1 MESLD
6 ECQSP
11 ETPERPSPGSSA
23 AAHVARLAIELRRMS
38 SHRDDATAIAALD
51 LLEQVQAAGPAV
63 TAQQFE
69 SIYRAAFR
77 AQWRSLGTPTRAEWK
92 AVHRLAVE
100 AFQAL
105 LREWRDRA
113 RSRAPVAAWPCDAA
127 TVTIP
132 TSTGVVP

>member
-38 SHRDDATAIAALD
+38 SHRDDATAIAALA

-92 AVHRLAVE
+92 AVHRLSVE
-100 AFQAL
+100 VFHAL
-105 LREWRDRA
+105 LWEWRERA
-113 RSRAPVAAWPCDAA
+113 RSCTHAAAGPCDAA
-127 TVTIP
+127 TVTSSAP
-132 TSTGVVP
+132 AGVVP

>member
-1 MESLD
+1 MESLE

-38 SHRDDATAIAALD
+38 SHRDDVTAVAALE

-77 AQWRSLGTPTRAEWK
+77 AQWRSLGTLTRQEWK
-92 AVHRLAVE
+92 AVHRLVAE
-100 AFQAL
+100 TFKAL
-105 LREWRDRA
+105 LREWRERA
-113 RSRAPVAAWPCDAA
+113 RSRAPATAGPCDTAI
-127 TVTIP
+127 VTTP
-132 TSTGVVP
+132 ASTGAMP